1 MHCWMIEWC
10 SKKLTAGNGFLELGN
25 ATTGMDIDVE
35 AEYPLTEKK
44 LYHFGMVPLRRSGHP
59 EFEFADGS
67 YYDSSEIQKDECFR
81 LQIAN
86 ASGED
91 LLPDGLQQVR
101 AANPTMDQAGYPNIN
116 QLKVVLSKD
125 TPLDLEVCKARK
137 TKKGDLVL
145 IPGTKKP
152 VPDLCGNLSA
162 VLMCTEG
169 MYLIETHWPGK
180 RLGHLLLFD
189 AERNYLM
196 MGRCGETLKQTTLI
210 PTADDCLNPMERL
223 KDEYGFEFTVGD
235 VALIMLN
242 TRKMSQIPLAAYDLG
257 PALERKAQKL
267 KIYKAQEMKVALEN
281 TATKVAPPA
290 KKMKVASS
298 PLQDMTTE
306 ELQAVYKAKLGRT
319 QVRGPSAR
327 NKEWLIDKINGG
339 MTIRA
344 KRAQK
349 QGGSPNKRARN

>member
-1 MHCWMIEWC
+1 
-10 SKKLTAGNGFLELGN
+10 L
-25 ATTGMDIDVE
+25 
-35 AEYPLTEKK
+35 
-44 LYHFGMVPLRRSGHP
+44 LRRSGHP
-59 EFEFADGS
+59 EFEFAEGFCN
-67 YYDSSEIQKDECFR
+67 SSFIKHDECFR

-125 TPLDLEVCKARK
+125 TPLDLEVCKART
-137 TKKGDLVL
+137 TKKGDPVL
-145 IPGTKKP
+145 IPGTKEP

-162 VLMCTEG
+162 VMRKEG

-242 TRKMSQIPLAAYDLG
+242 TKKMDQVPLAAYDLG
-257 PALERKAQKL
+257 PARERKAQKR
-267 KIYKAQEMKVALEN
+267 KAYEDAQEAARDNNGVSLASPIPSKRPNLDQEADKCLASFDARIEEAVLAG
-281 TATKVAPPA
+281 PPYTVKA
-290 KKMKVASS
+290 VMGRADKIMRQCGTLGLIGRVDELKKCFRM
-298 PLQDMTTE
+298 PNDMDVIDNHI
-306 ELQAVYKAKLGRT
+306 QGI
-319 QVRGPSAR
+319 
-327 NKEWLIDKINGG
+327 IDKVQPK
-339 MTIRA
+339 
-344 KRAQK
+344 KRALDTADCNM
-349 QGGSPNKRARN
+349 SKRSRN